1 MASEGEEN
9 HCLLRNDPGIHPAA
23 SPVWASGL
31 GAGNDE
37 NDEVRKDRR
46 GWEAEY
52 REGPEWKFVPVEAR
66 GAVGTEPTRLD
77 THSRSPFRRASPRR
91 RGAPR
96 VRPRRRAAQAARGGR
111 APP

>member
-31 GAGNDE
+31 GAWNDE

-52 REGPEWKFVPVEAR
+52 REGPEWKLVPVQA
-66 GAVGTEPTRLD
+66 
-77 THSRSPFRRASPRR
+77 RRALSLSLRGEILVPDRLFAERRHESEVRLAFGIGDARRKR
-91 RGAPR
+91 RGAD
-96 VRPRRRAAQAARGGR
+96 A
-111 APP
+111 

>member
-1 MASEGEEN
+1 MASAGEEN
-9 HCLLRNDPGIHPAA
+9 HRLLRDDPGIHPAA

-31 GAGNDE
+31 GAWNDE

-52 REGPEWKFVPVEAR
+52 REGPEWKLVPVQAR
-66 GAVGTEPTRLD
+66 RALSLKPTRRD
-77 THSRSPFRRASPRR
+77 TRSRSPFRRASPRK

-96 VRPRRRAAQAARGGR
+96 VRHRRCAAQEARGGR